1 MERILVSAPAL
12 RVLLNLELATL
23 DFCEGVEVQKLLVH
37 PVADADGCNWEVAA
51 YSGLPRDEQHRSLVE
66 AVIASQRYR
75 YNVGKRG

>member
-1 MERILVSAPAL
+1 
-12 RVLLNLELATL
+12 
-23 DFCEGVEVQKLLVH
+23 VQKLLVH